1 MTHPLTPAAA
11 WKQMQEGN
19 QRFVDDAPQ
28 HPNQDVARRR
38 NLAAAQHPVA
48 TLFGCSDSR
57 LAAEIIFDL
66 GLGDLF
72 VVRNAGQVIGES
84 IVASLEYAVA
94 VLEVP
99 LIVVLAHDSCGAVR
113 AAIDGT
119 AIDAAPLPPHIWKL
133 IAPIVPAAR
142 KVLAESGGTTVAEI
156 DADLV
161 GQEHLRNTVGDLLQ
175 SSDII
180 ANAVAEG
187 RLGVVGANY
196 RLAEGTA
203 VPIVAVGIDAEDLA
217 VSTETAHVEST
228 VIETTDIETA
238 DIETEGR
245 VPATK
250 EGSE

>member
-1 MTHPLTPAAA
+1 MTHDLTPAAA
-11 WKQMQEGN
+11 WKQMRDGN
-19 QRFVDDAPQ
+19 RRFVNEEPR
-28 HPNQDVARRR
+28 HPNQDVARRK
-38 NLAAAQHPVA
+38 NLAAAQNPVA

-94 VLEVP
+94 VLNVP

-119 AIDAAPLPPHIWKL
+119 AIDAAPVPPHIWKL

-156 DADLV
+156 DAELV
-161 GQEHLRNTVGDLLQ
+161 GQEHLRNTVADLLQ
-175 SSDII
+175 SSEII
-180 ANAVAEG
+180 SNAVAEG
-187 RLGVVGANY
+187 RLGIVGANY

-203 VPIVAVGIDAEDLA
+203 VPIITVGIDP
-217 VSTETAHVEST
+217 ETQ
-228 VIETTDIETA
+228 
-238 DIETEGR
+238 
-245 VPATK
+245 

>member
-1 MTHPLTPAAA
+1 MTHDLTPAAA
-11 WKQMQEGN
+11 WKQMRDGN
-19 QRFVDDAPQ
+19 RRFVNEEPR
-28 HPNQDVARRR
+28 HPNQDVARRKG
-38 NLAAAQHPVA
+38 LAEAQNPVA

-94 VLEVP
+94 VLNVP

-119 AIDAAPLPPHIWKL
+119 AIDAAPVPPHIWKL

-156 DADLV
+156 DAELV
-161 GQEHLRNTVGDLLQ
+161 GQEHLRNTVADLLQ
-175 SSDII
+175 SSEII
-180 ANAVAEG
+180 SNAVAEG
-187 RLGVVGANY
+187 RLGIVGANY

-203 VPIVAVGIDAEDLA
+203 VPVITVGIDP
-217 VSTETAHVEST
+217 ETQ
-228 VIETTDIETA
+228 
-238 DIETEGR
+238 
-245 VPATK
+245 

>member
-1 MTHPLTPAAA
+1 MTDTLTPAAA

-19 QRFVDDAPQ
+19 QRFVADAPR
-28 HPNQDVARRR
+28 HPNQDVARRKH
-38 NLAAAQHPVA
+38 LAAAQHPVA

-94 VLEVP
+94 VLNVP

-142 KVLAESGGTTVAEI
+142 KVLVESGGTTVAEI

-161 GQEHLRNTVGDLLQ
+161 GQEHLRNTVRDLLQ
-175 SSDII
+175 SSEVISH
-180 ANAVAEG
+180 AVAEG
-187 RLGVVGANY
+187 RLGIVGANY

-203 VPIVAVGIDAEDLA
+203 IPVITVGLD
-217 VSTETAHVEST
+217 
-228 VIETTDIETA
+228 TDGN
-238 DIETEGR
+238 DTEGHS
-245 VPATK
+245 PATK

>member
-1 MTHPLTPAAA
+1 MPTNRPGRIWNELLR
-11 WKQMQEGN
+11 GN
-19 QRFVDDAPQ
+19 ERFVAGTPR
-28 HPNQDVARRR
+28 HPRQDVERRESVAQDQAPI
-38 NLAAAQHPVA
+38 AAI
-48 TLFGCSDSR
+48 FGCADSR

-94 VLEVP
+94 VLNVP

-119 AIDAAPLPPHIWKL
+119 AIDAAPVPPHIWKL

-156 DADLV
+156 DAELV
-161 GQEHLRNTVGDLLQ
+161 GQEHLRNTVADLLQ
-175 SSDII
+175 SSEII
-180 ANAVAEG
+180 STAVAEG
-187 RLGVVGANY
+187 RLGIVGANY

-203 VPIVAVGIDAEDLA
+203 VPVITVGIDP
-217 VSTETAHVEST
+217 ETQ
-228 VIETTDIETA
+228 
-238 DIETEGR
+238 
-245 VPATK
+245 